1 MVISTRVPL
10 PTNDYDE
17 KSWAAWYA
25 QNPNARRSV
34 GAEGDEAEAAAKAEA
49 EAAAAAETKAAEEAE
64 AEAKKVADE
73 KAAKEK
79 AESEA
84 GKDLTSKSAED
95 LIGMIGDLQK
105 GSKKL
110 EDEKAE
116 LLKDVMKKKE
126 RLKTTSTEKEG
137 VEGTLGALQEQ
148 IKELFGE
155 EVSLEDLAE
164 KIAEKRK
171 AEDAALAKSGDFD
184 KLRDRIVEE
193 HKKELE
199 KVNGKHGAAV
209 KELQDRL
216 GGADSEI
223 RRLLVSN
230 NFAASKFLKDKL
242 ALTPAKAEKL
252 YGDSFKVEDKDGKRV
267 VVAYMGDEPLADGEG
282 NPLGFE
288 AAFEEIINRDP
299 EKEVIFKPTARKGA
313 GSGTDNTTEPGG
325 LKKERPRGM
334 AAIKTGLKDSKA
346 A

>member
-1 MVISTRVPL
+1 MAHQDRISK
-10 PTNDYDE
+10 PTNDYDTQA
-17 KSWAAWYA
+17 WAIWYD
-25 QNPNARRSV
+25 QNPGIRRSV
-34 GAEGDEAEAAAKAEA
+34 GAEGDEEGVEAEAKAKAEA
-49 EAAAAAETKAAEEAE
+49 EAAEVKAAEEAE
-64 AEAKKVADE
+64 AQKVADE

-95 LIGMIGDLQK
+95 LIGIIRDLQK
-105 GSKKL
+105 GAKSL

-116 LLKDVMKKKE
+116 LLKDVMKKKDK
-126 RLKTTSTEKEG
+126 LKATSTEKEG
-137 VEGTLGALQEQ
+137 VEGTLNELQTQ
-148 IKELFGE
+148 ITELFGE

-164 KIAEKRK
+164 KIAEKRA
-171 AEDAALAKSGDFD
+171 AEDAALAKSGDFE
-184 KLRDRIVEE
+184 KLKDRITSE

-199 KVNGKHGAAV
+199 KINGKHGAAV
-209 KELQDRL
+209 KELADKL
-216 GGADSEI
+216 TGAESEI

-230 NFAASKFLKDKL
+230 NFAASTFLKDKL

-252 YGDSFKVEDKDGKRV
+252 YGDAFKVEDKDGKRV
-267 VVAYMGDEPLADGEG
+267 VVAYMGDEPLADGNG

-325 LKKERPRGM
+325 MKKERPRGM
-334 AAIKTGLKDSKA
+334 AAISKGLGDTKA
-346 A
+346 V